1 MSMENNDTYISDST
15 DISDNTYKSDTRP
28 ARDTSPSDAF
38 APLWARLLKTA
49 EEAGIRRAAI
59 CRWLGASP
67 ASSRRL
73 SSPAAR
79 DRMRALMRA
88 LDACLRENIQEGT
101 LPLDIECK
109 FIDTLIAVWQKKHS
123 VLAASSDAAATA
135 TVGSSDSVEGDT
147 NATDEDRFGYTD

>member
-1 MSMENNDTYISDST
+1 MIMENNDTYISDT
-15 DISDNTYKSDTRP
+15 AYKSDTRP
-28 ARDTSPSDAF
+28 ARDTSPSDEF
-38 APLWARLLKTA
+38 APLWKQLLKTA

-88 LDACLRENIQEGT
+88 LDACLRENIKEGT

-123 VLAASSDAAATA
+123 VLAAGSDTAADAVA
-135 TVGSSDSVEGDT
+135 GSDSVEGTT

>member
-1 MSMENNDTYISDST
+1 MSMENNINA
-15 DISDNTYKSDTRP
+15 DISDTRP
-28 ARDTSPSDAF
+28 ARDTSPSDEF

-101 LPLDIECK
+101 LPLDIESK

-123 VLAASSDAAATA
+123 VLATAAA
-135 TVGSSDSVEGDT
+135 GSGSDSVEG

>member
-1 MSMENNDTYISDST
+1 MSMENNINT
-15 DISDNTYKSDTRP
+15 DISDTRP
-28 ARDTSPSDAF
+28 ARDTSPSDEF

-123 VLAASSDAAATA
+123 VLATGSAAAA
-135 TVGSSDSVEGDT
+135 GSDSVEG
-147 NATDEDRFGYTD
+147 NATDTDRFGYTD